1 MSAIGGPAG
10 TGPVDTGSVRT
21 LACPNC
27 GAAVMQRGLA
37 WTQVIACASCSS
49 VLDAHDPNL
58 TVLSRFDG
66 AVKIKPAI
74 PLGSRGQWRGALY
87 EVIGFQVMT
96 ITVDMVRYSWREYL
110 LFNPYHGF
118 RFLTEYDG
126 HWNDVVTLRALPA
139 SVKGG
144 GGAVTY
150 HGHTYKHFQTATATT
165 TYVLGEFPWEV
176 RRGDAVTASDYVDP
190 PRMLS
195 SESAERETNWSLG
208 EYVEGKEIWRAFK
221 LPGSP
226 PPVRGIFANQ
236 PSPHATRGSLWPV
249 FGLLA
254 GLLLLLMLARLVTAG
269 NATVY
274 SGTRDF
280 TRADSGNA
288 AFVTPT
294 FELRGGEANV
304 SVELETDLDN
314 SWMYVNYA
322 LINESTG
329 AAYDFGREVGFYSGY
344 DEGNWTEGSRSDK
357 ARIGGIP
364 GGRYFLRVES
374 ELPPEARTVHGSLTV
389 RRDVPSF
396 LPFLLALLALLVP
409 PLFLTFRSYGF
420 EVKRWA
426 ESDHP
431 LVQVSTDTDEDDDE

>member
-1 MSAIGGPAG
+1 M
-10 TGPVDTGSVRT
+10 T
-21 LACPNC
+21 
-27 GAAVMQRGLA
+27 
-37 WTQVIACASCSS
+37 WTKVVACASCSS
-49 VLDAHDPNL
+49 ILDAQDPNL
-58 TVLSRFDG
+58 RVLERAER
-66 AVKIKPAI
+66 AVHITPKI
-74 PLGSRGQWRGALY
+74 PLGSRGQWRGALH
-87 EVIGFQVMT
+87 EVIGFQQVS
-96 ITVDMVRYSWREYL
+96 ITVDQVRYAWYEYL
-110 LFNPYHGF
+110 LFNPYTGF
-118 RFLTEYDG
+118 RYLTEYDG
-126 HWNDVVTLRALPA
+126 HWNDVVTVRGLPA
-139 SVKGG
+139 SAKPGDAATTQFAG
-144 GGAVTY
+144 RSY
-150 HGHTYKHFQTATATT
+150 RHFQTATATT

-208 EYVEGKEIWRAFK
+208 EYVDGTEIWRAFK

-236 PSPHATRGSLWPV
+236 PSPYAARGSLWPV

-254 GLLLLLMLARLVTAG
+254 GLLLLLLLARLVTAG
-269 NATVY
+269 SATVY
-274 SGTRDF
+274 SGARDF

-288 AFVTPT
+288 VFVTPT
-294 FELRGGEANV
+294 FELAGGEANV

-344 DEGNWTEGSRSDK
+344 DEGSWTEGSRRDR

-374 ELPPEARTVHGSLTV
+374 ELPPGARTVHGSLRV

-396 LPFLLALLALLVP
+396 VPFLLALIALLVP

-420 EVKRWA
+420 EVRRWA

-431 LVQVSTDTDEDDDE
+431 KVQVSTGEDDDE